1 MKHVMIKMALAGA
14 MALAAGSSFATVVQ
28 SLGAGSAVRLVTNS
42 AGFEGNTQLLNN
54 YVEDGL
60 LFRYVGA
67 GNNNECGYA
76 GFDCYDSPS
85 ELSPAFSGNYLA
97 TAGTGSYLS
106 ISRANGL
113 DFFGVE
119 FAAGSGYASLNG
131 YWQTY
136 NDGLRTGAG
145 NFSAPRGAVLGLLD
159 STGFDEVRFFA
170 FSTANKQSGFS
181 APAIDDVRV
190 NVPEPGTLA
199 LLGLGLL
206 GLALRGRRRTR

>member
-1 MKHVMIKMALAGA
+1 MKHLMIKMAVAGA
-14 MALAAGSSFATVVQ
+14 VALAAGAASATVVQ
-28 SLGAGSAVRLVTNS
+28 TLGYGSAVRLVTNS
-42 AGFEGNTQLLNN
+42 ASFEANTQLLNN

-60 LFRYVGA
+60 LFRYAGT

-76 GFDCYDSPS
+76 GFDCYDFPTD
-85 ELSPAFSGNYLA
+85 LSPAFSGNYLA
-97 TAGTGSYLS
+97 TGGSNSYIS
-106 ISRANGL
+106 ISQANGK
-113 DFFGVE
+113 DFYGVE

-145 NFSAPRGAVLGLLD
+145 NFSTPRGAVLGLLD
-159 STGFDEVRFFA
+159 ATGFDEVRFFT
-170 FSTANKQSGFS
+170 FSSANKQSGFS

-199 LLGLGLL
+199 LLGLGLFGVSL
-206 GLALRGRRRTR
+206 GRKRRAR